1 MVVNTLKQNEV
12 NNQDDT
18 IKIQYDGV
26 IDNEE
31 KYIKWTQKEFCRR
44 IIKKWVK

>member
-1 MVVNTLKQNEV
+1 MELIL

-26 IDNEE
+26 IDNGE

-44 IIKKWVK
+44 IIKKRVK